1 MSDNQ
6 PPYNVPHYPSYTPP
20 PPPRP
25 NSIVYPPTYDYQT
38 TPVPPPR
45 PSTAYIAHYASD
57 MSHGQ
62 SSSSSW
68 SHPQQ
73 FPTRPEAPPMSN
85 ARHFAA
91 SQSAMF
97 SQSPQLIGRH
107 GASSYSQQDE
117 YRTPNYSTGPPSSL
131 LGENIVPGS
140 VIPSMTLTPEPSK
153 STRPRTSNFDPRPFP
168 TVETQPNAS
177 SNFPNSETGSL
188 VIAPLRSSSLHQPYF
203 GHAQAPN
210 LPTPKLTT
218 PTDFIRVH
226 PFPTVESLTQAS
238 AKLDSWADAHQI
250 AWAQDVLRL
259 VERHWQQN
267 SNADHFEQPST
278 PPSVTQHLS
287 VTLQHLLDTA
297 APIIIAISDSDIKAH
312 ASLALYLK
320 GKLLSSGACSAV
332 LPKDKRQSF
341 EDFEKAARMGEKR
354 AWHRLGKDYEG
365 VNDFARAGDCY
376 DYGARAGD
384 CESAFKIQRMGM
396 AYLLGQLNLSPD
408 PATGLYFLHQSSNTA
423 TIDIPQASYVYGMLL
438 AGDITLQTNIPPN
451 LIIPPTSPPTDAFLA
466 QQNLARESIERA
478 AYLNYPAAQFKLGQM
493 YEHADLSCVYDPTA
507 SVAWYMFASQNGH
520 MEADMALSKW
530 FLCGAEGH
538 FPKNEGNAKM
548 YAEKAARNGHPNASF
563 ALGYYNE
570 IGVGTEV
577 DLEQARKW
585 YEKAAQAGNAEAPA
599 RLAALSLPVPTAI
612 SMNEHQSRLN
622 DTLVRKHTTA
632 KLRSD
637 RNIFSRPLRQ
647 QNYQSHPTPLPDY
660 SLTNPQSEFGQM
672 NQKQMPTA
680 FTSPPPVAHA
690 QFPPSSLTS
699 ATDYH
704 PHQPQPPYTLQDP
717 PCKPSRPL
725 MHQHQYSSSSTSTA
739 ASEARSKSSDAPRPI
754 SVADYRQ
761 MNAGGSSVSD
771 LPVPSTSS
779 STSVSTPS
787 SGPVRRVNG
796 GVSGVME
803 KKEKEKG
810 PQTFAEMGFVS
821 KPVEEDSCVIM

>member
-1 MSDNQ
+1 MSTMSDNQ
-6 PPYNVPHYPSYTPP
+6 SPYNVPHYPSYTPP
-20 PPPRP
+20 PSSRP
-25 NSIVYPPTYDYQT
+25 NSTVYPPTYDYQA

-45 PSTAYIAHYASD
+45 PSTAYNAHYAYD
-57 MSHGQ
+57 VSHGQ

-73 FPTRPEAPPMSN
+73 FPTRPEAPP
-85 ARHFAA
+85 
-91 SQSAMF
+91 
-97 SQSPQLIGRH
+97 PVGRH
-107 GASSYSQQDE
+107 GASSYSQQDD
-117 YRTPNYSTGPPSSL
+117 YRTSNYSTGPPASL
-131 LGENIVPGS
+131 LGEHIVPGS
-140 VIPSMTLTPEPSK
+140 VIPSTTHTPEPSN
-153 STRPRTSNFDPRPFP
+153 STRPRTSNFDTRPFP
-168 TVETQPNAS
+168 TVETQPTTSN
-177 SNFPNSETGSL
+177 NFPNSEAGSL
-188 VIAPLRSSSLHQPYF
+188 VVAPPRSSSLNQPYLS
-203 GHAQAPN
+203 HAQAPTLPTPA
-210 LPTPKLTT
+210 LPTPKLTA
-218 PTDFIRVH
+218 PTDFIEVY
-226 PFPTVESLTQAS
+226 PFPTAESLTQAS

-267 SNADHFEQPST
+267 SNADHFEQPSS
-278 PPSVTQHLS
+278 PPSVTQRLS
-287 VTLQHLLDTA
+287 VTLQHLLDIA
-297 APIIIAISDSDIKAH
+297 APIIIVLSDSDIKAH
-312 ASLALYLK
+312 ASLGLYLK
-320 GKLLSSGACSAV
+320 GKLLSSGACPAV

-365 VNDFARAGDCY
+365 VNDLARAGDCY
-376 DYGARAGD
+376 DRGARAGD
-384 CESAFKIQRMGM
+384 CESAFRMGM
-396 AYLLGQLNLSPD
+396 AYLLGQLNFFPD

-423 TIDIPQASYVYGMLL
+423 TIDFPQASYVYGMLL

-466 QQNLARESIERA
+466 QQNIARESIERA

-493 YEHADLSCVYDPTA
+493 YEHADLSCLYDPTA
-507 SVAWYMFASQNGH
+507 SVAWYTFASQNGY

-538 FPKNEGNAKM
+538 FPKNEGNATM

-570 IGVGTEV
+570 TGVGTDV

-585 YEKAAQAGNAEAPA
+585 YEKAAKAGNAEAPA

-647 QNYQSHPTPLPDY
+647 QNYQSHPTHLPDY
-660 SLTNPQSEFGQM
+660 SQTNSQSEFGQM

-680 FTSPPPVAHA
+680 FTSPPPVAHT
-690 QFPPSSLTS
+690 QFPPSSLSPT
-699 ATDYH
+699 TDYL
-704 PHQPQPPYTLQDP
+704 PLRSQPSYTLQDP

-739 ASEARSKSSDAPRPI
+739 ASEARC
-754 SVADYRQ
+754 
-761 MNAGGSSVSD
+761 GSS

-779 STSVSTPS
+779 STSVSIRS
-787 SGPVRRVNG
+787 SGPIGTVNG

-803 KKEKEKG
+803 KREKEKG

-821 KPVEEDSCVIM
+821 KPVEEDGCIIM